1 MPEISRFN
9 AEDARLVVEKL
20 LPQKDIRRQVVA
32 FFCNAIRK
40 GHEQGAAKR
49 EVTLKGGRPPLQ
61 KGRTYSNTPEARRA
75 RLLPPP
81 DRLSGR
87 PGPP

>member
-32 FFCNAIRK
+32 FFCR
-40 GHEQGAAKR
+40 
-49 EVTLKGGRPPLQ
+49 
-61 KGRTYSNTPEARRA
+61 
-75 RLLPPP
+75 
-81 DRLSGR
+81 
-87 PGPP
+87 